1 MVARSAPHPASSPAR
16 PSAGRAPA
24 ARSTVARR
32 LAWLRGAMPRGRMLP
47 AHLLERRHRTIV
59 TVLAAHVPA
68 LLAFGLARGY
78 ELGHVVFDIGPVV
91 MLSALAIATRFPLRW
106 RMVAAC
112 TGLVT
117 CSALLVH
124 LWGGVIEAHFHFFVV
139 IVLLTLYED
148 WLPFLLATAYVAL
161 HHGVMGVIDP
171 SSVYNHPDAVAHPWR
186 WALISAGFVTAA
198 GAAAVV
204 AWRLNEDIREKHQ
217 EA

>member
-1 MVARSAPHPASSPAR
+1 MPPARVAGTARSDADAQGRSPHRRGLLEGGSVAVW
-16 PSAGRAPA
+16 A
-24 ARSTVARR
+24 AAATIVGARR
-32 LAWLRGAMPRGRMLP
+32 RAGAAFVALG
-47 AHLLERRHRTIV
+47 LLT
-59 TVLAAHVPA
+59 A
-68 LLAFGLARGY
+68 
-78 ELGHVVFDIGPVV
+78 
-91 MLSALAIATRFPLRW
+91 SAVI
-106 RMVAAC
+106 
-112 TGLVT
+112 
-117 CSALLVH
+117 VH
-124 LWGGVIEAHFHFFVV
+124 LSDGVIEAHFHFFVV

-148 WLPFLLATAYVAL
+148 WLPFLLATGFVAL